1 MTEGNPGEWAIRETM
16 QREFLPEPLGIS
28 PLRPND
34 ASMRVAIGI
43 PMERTIMQEAFYGF
57 AAILQQGWSL
67 AELPYT
73 RNDVARHKFVQ
84 FLLNSEYTHL
94 LMLDSD
100 HRHPVDVVQ
109 RLARW
114 FQAYPEV
121 RVVGGLNFRRG
132 EPFDPCAFVDPGDG
146 EFHRLA
152 EWGPGLLRV
161 DALGTGSM
169 MIDRRVF
176 EQLPESAGW
185 FDYEYPNHSAWPGTD
200 MTFCARCRA
209 AGISLWCDTTCV
221 SPHLGVQFI
230 TEATYRRFLDEQV
243 ALHDAQTKAAMMPQ
257 AVTI

>member
-1 MTEGNPGEWAIRETM
+1 MTDGNPGEWAIRETM
-16 QREFLPEPLGIS
+16 QREFLPEPHVV
-28 PLRPND
+28 PLRAGDPE
-34 ASMRVAIGI
+34 MRVAIGI

-57 AAILQQGWSL
+57 AAIMQQGWPL

-73 RNDVARHKFVQ
+73 RNDVARHKFAQ

-230 TEATYRRFLDEQV
+230 TEATYRQFLAEQI

-257 AVTI
+257 VVTI